1 MSEKEYNDI
10 LLKLMIEKREIIS
23 RNKITNDKVKL
34 DLSKNRRKLLKNL
47 RIIKK

>member
-23 RNKITNDKVKL
+23 RNKITNDKDKL
-34 DLSKNRRKLLKNL
+34 NLSKNRRKLLTNL